1 MALNLASIG
10 YAGAVAVHLLLL
22 WHLVRRTAGGVD
34 SDAALRMCRAA
45 VLASA
50 AWAAALGLGHAQLI
64 VLTSL
69 ADWLDLLRYALWFA
83 YLWVLLTP
91 PRSSGDASGIQR
103 PLGWTGRAALAL
115 VATAAWLLT
124 PAGAVDSLLQAY
136 PRARIG
142 AWLAL
147 AVFGLVLVE
156 QLFRSQPED
165 SRWNAKP
172 VCLALGCVFVY
183 DVYLHAEALMFGRF
197 DADALE
203 VRGAVHTLAV
213 PLIWVGS
220 RRHAAWVQR
229 MQVSRTAA
237 FYSAT
242 LLLVGAYLL
251 FMAGVGYYV
260 RFFGGSWGRALQLA
274 MLFAAL
280 ALLAAMLFS
289 GAMRA
294 RLRVFLGKNFFRYR
308 YDYRQEWL
316 RFTDM
321 LSTRAGAQEV
331 GQRVVRGLADMIEC
345 SGGALWLR
353 GLDDSR
359 YAQVTVWSAPVV
371 PDTEPQASEFCAFMR
386 QRDWI
391 IDLAE
396 YRRSPRVYEQLAL
409 PRWLLADATAWAAV
423 PLRVADDMI
432 GFVVLCKPR
441 TALELNW
448 EVRDLLKTASRQ
460 AASYLALMHATE
472 ALLEA
477 RKFDAFNRMSAF
489 VVHDLKNII
498 TQLSLM
504 MKNAERHR
512 DNPEFQ
518 QDMLLTV
525 ESSLEKMRQM
535 MLQLREGARPP
546 GGASGVE
553 LEPIA
558 RGIES
563 MARGRGRVLELEIVD
578 AVATRGHED
587 RMARVLGHV
596 VQNALDATPPSGRVW
611 LRLQQS
617 SGRAMVVVGDTGE
630 GMSPEFVQTRLF
642 RPFSTTKH
650 SGMGIG
656 SYESFQYIKE
666 LGGSIEVDSEVGRGT
681 VITILLPLF
690 DRRKQSDL
698 ALNGVT

>member
-1 MALNLASIG
+1 MDVNLASIG
-10 YAGAVAVHLLLL
+10 YAGAVLVHVLLL
-22 WHLVRRTAGGVD
+22 WHLMRQPAGSVEVD
-34 SDAALRMCRAA
+34 PALRVCRLA

-50 AWAAALGLGHAQLI
+50 GWATALGLGYAQLI

-103 PLGWTGRAALAL
+103 PLGWTGSAALAL
-115 VATAAWLLT
+115 LATAALLLT
-124 PAGAVDSLLQAY
+124 PSGAADSLLQAY
-136 PRARIG
+136 PRSRIG

-197 DADALE
+197 DTDALE
-203 VRGAVHTLAV
+203 VRGAVHALAV
-213 PLIWVGS
+213 PLIWIGS

-280 ALLAAMLFS
+280 ALLAALLFS